1 MAIAGWGT
9 APDRRQTI
17 PKEQG
22 TRGGIMNGERLETF
36 DKLKNLL
43 GIVFVVCG
51 FCIAM
56 WLFFTAY
63 QLFNNPER
71 LSPFQ
76 KLVQGSLESTL
87 SGGGESIKFVIPSE
101 YLTYFIPIA
110 LLLITGAVAGV
121 LIKSGVK
128 LVQSDLRAIVRRFDT
143 FKHQSSHQIEN
154 LKEAIDRTKART

>member
-1 MAIAGWGT
+1 
-9 APDRRQTI
+9 
-17 PKEQG
+17 
-22 TRGGIMNGERLETF
+22 MNGERFETV

-56 WLFFTAY
+56 WLFFTVY

-71 LSPFQ
+71 LIPFQ
-76 KLVQGSLESTL
+76 KLVQGRLESTL
-87 SGGGESIKFVIPSE
+87 SGGEDSIKFVIPSE
-101 YLTYFIPIA
+101 YLTYFIPIV

-128 LVQSDLRAIVRRFDT
+128 LLQNDLRAMIRGFDA
-143 FKHQSSHQIEN
+143 FKHQSIHQIEN
-154 LKEAIDRTKART
+154 LKEVIDRTKGRPPTQ